1 MTRLTPPIDRLN
13 QPVDTQPPVDIQ
25 PVDADPLTQ
34 QIAAS

>member
-1 MTRLTPPIDRLN
+1 VTRLTPPIDRLN
-13 QPVDTQPPVDIQ
+13 QPIDTPPVDNQ